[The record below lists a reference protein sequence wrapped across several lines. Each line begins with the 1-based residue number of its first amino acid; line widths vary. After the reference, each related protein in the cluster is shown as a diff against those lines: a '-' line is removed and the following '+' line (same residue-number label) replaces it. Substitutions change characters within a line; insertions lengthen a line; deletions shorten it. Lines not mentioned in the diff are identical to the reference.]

1 MEEMMTGKN
10 GYIGVYSIFI
20 LTIILA
26 CILPG
31 QAAQPTLA
39 TDPNSLSTFI
49 AGTSQVLAAQTE
61 QAAALI
67 IPSITPTALPTE
79 TVIPTPQISLEQ
91 TSLVTQSDQRIVFTD
106 YKVGIQM
113 TLPAIWMPLR
123 IGEKEFYKA
132 LESDFVKNSPMLMED
147 LTYLQTADGTKQ
159 RLYAFDTRADH
170 LFNNRYSS
178 FGVIY
183 QAGDFQTPE
192 DWLKNRESLPKR
204 EGHEVLSTTFRDTP
218 NGIHAVIIERRVDD
232 EDGSTYVQE
241 IFFNTPSGAVLIGF
255 LTDFGFKDSV
265 IADFEQVV
273 DGIALL
279 K

>member
-1 MEEMMTGKN
+1 MTGKN
-10 GYIGVYSIFI
+10 GYIGFYSIFL

-61 QAAALI
+61 QAAALT
-67 IPSITPTALPTE
+67 IPSVTPTVMPTE
-79 TVIPTPQISLEQ
+79 TLVPSPEISVEQ
-91 TSLVTQSDQRIVFTD
+91 TSLVTQSDQSTVFTD

-123 IGEKEFYKA
+123 VGEKELYKA
-132 LESDFVKNSPMLMED
+132 MESDFVKNSPQLMED
-147 LTYLQTADGTKQ
+147 LTYMQTADVTKQ
-159 RLYAFDTRADH
+159 RLYAFDTREDH
-170 LFNNRYSS
+170 LFDNRYSN

-183 QAGDFQTPE
+183 VAGNFQTPE
-192 DWLKNRESLPKR
+192 DWLKYRETLPKR
-204 EGHEVLSTTFRDTP
+204 EGEEIIATTFRDTS
-218 NGIHAVIIERRVDD
+218 NGIHALILERKVADP
-232 EDGSTYVQE
+232 DGSTYVYE
-241 IFFNTPSGAVLIGF
+241 IFFNVPSGAVLIGF
-255 LTDFGFKDSV
+255 LTEFGFEDSV

-273 DGIALL
+273 EGIALL